1 MDLPLGTKQGAVKF
15 AVQPTA
21 RYVSWQVKA
30 GRRICGVQVTAGLDN
45 PTVDSML
52 LAQVGY
58 TSGVK
63 SGSNAAAGTETIP
76 VRIPTKAIGH
86 RGFEEYEGKTLSIL
100 SMRQVTG
107 FVKKA

>member
-1 MDLPLGTKQGAVKF
+1 MCAGSATAQAPAEPVEGEPDLPLGTKQGAVKF

-21 RYVSWQVKA
+21 PYVSWQVKA
-30 GRRICGVQVTAGLDN
+30 GRRICGVQVTAVLNN

-52 LAQVGY
+52 LAQIGY

-63 SGSNAAAGTETIP
+63 SGSNAAAETDTIP

-86 RGFEEYEGKTLSIL
+86 
-100 SMRQVTG
+100 
-107 FVKKA
+107 